1 MVIPFLKLLQLFQKI
16 NLLFPK
22 KSGNIE
28 LNREFPIPLVKMA
41 PVLMLKDA
49 RILIYALIS
58 NAISSFVKSVIYV
71 KAFVLILSSIYAND

>member
-1 MVIPFLKLLQLFQKI
+1 LQLFQKI

-41 PVLMLKDA
+41 PVLMLKA
-49 RILIYALIS
+49 VHILIYALMS
-58 NAISSFVKSVIYV
+58 NVISSFVKVVTYV
-71 KAFVLILSSIYAND
+71 KAFVLILSFIYVSN